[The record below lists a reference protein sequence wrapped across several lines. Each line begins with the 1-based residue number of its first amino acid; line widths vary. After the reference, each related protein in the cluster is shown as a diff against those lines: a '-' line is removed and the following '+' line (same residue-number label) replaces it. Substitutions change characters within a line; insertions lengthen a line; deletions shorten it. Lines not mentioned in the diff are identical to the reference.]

1 MSSIQEQV
9 LAAYEE
15 LDWLARRQL
24 AIVSL
29 ARTDESLASL
39 EELNIRF
46 SIKQESIDS
55 LLAGVE
61 GYKGFSEPEV
71 RSMMGCISSIQLA
84 QQGLEERLN
93 EWYSDDAE
101 TMRRVRVGQTTVR
114 SYGGLNYN
122 DAISYYID
130 EKK

>member
-1 MSSIQEQV
+1 MSSVQEQV

-15 LDWLARRQL
+15 LDGLARRQI
-24 AIVSL
+24 ATVTL
-29 ARTDESLASL
+29 ARSDESLANL
-39 EELNIRF
+39 QELNRLIVKKR
-46 SIKQESIDS
+46 ETIDS
-55 LLAGVE
+55 LLTSIE
-61 GYKGFSEPEV
+61 GYNDFTEYEIQ
-71 RSMMGCISSIQLA
+71 SMLKYISSIQQA
-84 QQGLEERLN
+84 QQGLEKQLN
-93 EWYSDDAE
+93 EWYADASE